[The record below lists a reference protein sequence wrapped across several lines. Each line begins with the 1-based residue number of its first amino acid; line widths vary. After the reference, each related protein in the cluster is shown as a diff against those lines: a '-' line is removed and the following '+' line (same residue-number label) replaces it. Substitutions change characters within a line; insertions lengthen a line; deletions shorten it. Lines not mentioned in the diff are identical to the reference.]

1 MGIPSHALSLFLS
14 SCAEAP
20 VISTNLDRWCGSES
34 NAPFPGA
41 SFSSAPSDR
50 PVPLVSAQAQ
60 QTADAGV
67 ITIESDLQ
75 SADNGTGVITASGNV
90 RFVHA
95 GRGLVATS
103 RQAQYFTEEDRIVL
117 SGDVDVIQ
125 ADGNQLRADRLTY
138 LLDEGRV
145 IASPVPGQQVF
156 SQWSLTPSQPVL
168 DVQAETNPVTP

>member
-1 MGIPSHALSLFLS
+1 MLRTGGFCLALPLLAIF
-14 SCAEAP
+14 
-20 VISTNLDRWCGSES
+20 W
-34 NAPFPGA
+34 
-41 SFSSAPSDR
+41 
-50 PVPLVSAQAQ
+50 PLVSVQAQ

-75 SADNGTGVITASGNV
+75 SADNVTGVITASGNV
-90 RFVHA
+90 RLVHA

-125 ADGNQLRADRLTY
+125 ADGNQLRADRFTY
-138 LLDEGRV
+138 LLEEGRA

-156 SQWSLTPSQPVL
+156 SQWSLTPGQPVP
-168 DVQAETNPVTP
+168 DVQTETTTVTR

>member
-1 MGIPSHALSLFLS
+1 VAGKALLRSGGLLLALPLLAAI
-14 SCAEAP
+14 C
-20 VISTNLDRWCGSES
+20 TLD
-34 NAPFPGA
+34 A
-41 SFSSAPSDR
+41 
-50 PVPLVSAQAQ
+50 VQAQ

-75 SADNGTGVITASGNV
+75 AADNSTGVITASGNV
-90 RFVHA
+90 RLVHA

-125 ADGNQLRADRLTY
+125 ADGNQLRADRFTY
-138 LLDEGRV
+138 LLDEGRA

-156 SQWSLTPSQPVL
+156 SQWSLTISQPAL
-168 DVQAETNPVTP
+168 DPAPAANPVTR

>member
-1 MGIPSHALSLFLS
+1 MAGKALLRSGGLFLALPLLAAN
-14 SCAEAP
+14 CP
-20 VISTNLDRWCGSES
+20 LD
-34 NAPFPGA
+34 A
-41 SFSSAPSDR
+41 
-50 PVPLVSAQAQ
+50 VQAQ

-75 SADNGTGVITASGNV
+75 AADNSTGVITASGNV
-90 RFVHA
+90 RLVHA

-125 ADGNQLRADRLTY
+125 ADGNQLRADRFTY
-138 LLDEGRV
+138 LLDEGRA

-156 SQWSLTPSQPVL
+156 SQWSLTISQPAL
-168 DVQAETNPVTP
+168 DPEPAANPVTR

>member
-1 MGIPSHALSLFLS
+1 MLRFGGLFLALPLLAVM
-14 SCAEAP
+14 CP
-20 VISTNLDRWCGSES
+20 LD
-34 NAPFPGA
+34 A
-41 SFSSAPSDR
+41 
-50 PVPLVSAQAQ
+50 VLAQ

-75 SADNGTGVITASGNV
+75 SADNSTGVITASGNV
-90 RFVHA
+90 RLVHA

-125 ADGNQLRADRLTY
+125 ADGNQLRADRFTY
-138 LLDEGRV
+138 LLEEGRA

-156 SQWSLTPSQPVL
+156 SQWSLTPSQPAL
-168 DVQAETNPVTP
+168 DPAPAANPVTP

>member
-1 MGIPSHALSLFLS
+1 MLRTGGLCLALPLL
-14 SCAEAP
+14 A
-20 VISTNLDRWCGSES
+20 ILW
-34 NAPFPGA
+34 
-41 SFSSAPSDR
+41 
-50 PVPLVSAQAQ
+50 PLVSAQAQ
-60 QTADAGV
+60 QTTEEGV

-90 RFVHA
+90 RLVHA

-117 SGDVDVIQ
+117 SGDVDVFQ
-125 ADGNQLRADRLTY
+125 ANGNQLRADRFTY
-138 LLDEGRV
+138 LLEEGRA

-168 DVQAETNPVTP
+168 DVQAETTPGTP

>member
-1 MGIPSHALSLFLS
+1 MLRFRRLLLAL
-14 SCAEAP
+14 
-20 VISTNLDRWCGSES
+20 
-34 NAPFPGA
+34 
-41 SFSSAPSDR
+41 
-50 PVPLVSAQAQ
+50 PLLATLLPLLSAQAQ

-90 RFVHA
+90 RLVHA

-125 ADGNQLRADRLTY
+125 ADGSQLRADRFTY
-138 LLDEGRV
+138 LLDEDRAT
-145 IASPVPGQQVF
+145 ASPVPGQQVF
-156 SQWSLTPSQPVL
+156 SQWSLQPSQPVP
-168 DVQAETNPVTP
+168 DSEASTNPVAQ

>member
-1 MGIPSHALSLFLS
+1 MLRTGGFCLTLPLLAIF
-14 SCAEAP
+14 
-20 VISTNLDRWCGSES
+20 G
-34 NAPFPGA
+34 
-41 SFSSAPSDR
+41 
-50 PVPLVSAQAQ
+50 PLVSAQAQ

-90 RFVHA
+90 RLVHA

-125 ADGNQLRADRLTY
+125 ADGNQLRADRFTY
-138 LLDEGRV
+138 LLEEGRA

-156 SQWSLTPSQPVL
+156 SQWSLTPSKPVL
-168 DVQAETNPVTP
+168 DVQAETTTVTP

>member
-1 MGIPSHALSLFLS
+1 MAVKVTLHSRGLLLFL
-14 SCAEAP
+14 
-20 VISTNLDRWCGSES
+20 
-34 NAPFPGA
+34 
-41 SFSSAPSDR
+41 
-50 PVPLVSAQAQ
+50 PLLATVCTLFQAQAQ
-60 QTADAGV
+60 QSADAGV

-90 RFVHA
+90 RLVHA

-125 ADGNQLRADRLTY
+125 ADGNLLRADRFTY
-138 LLDEGRV
+138 LLKEGRA

-156 SQWSLTPSQPVL
+156 SQWSLQPTPPVL
-168 DVQAETNPVTP
+168 DPAPATNQVAR

>member
-1 MGIPSHALSLFLS
+1 MLRFGGLFLALPLLAAV
-14 SCAEAP
+14 CP
-20 VISTNLDRWCGSES
+20 LD
-34 NAPFPGA
+34 A
-41 SFSSAPSDR
+41 
-50 PVPLVSAQAQ
+50 VQAQ

-75 SADNGTGVITASGNV
+75 SADNSTGVITASGNV
-90 RFVHA
+90 RLVHA

-125 ADGNQLRADRLTY
+125 ADGNQLSADRFTY
-138 LLDEGRV
+138 LLEEGRA

-156 SQWSLTPSQPVL
+156 SQWSLTPSQPAL
-168 DVQAETNPVTP
+168 DPAPEANPVTP

>member
-1 MGIPSHALSLFLS
+1 MCP
-14 SCAEAP
+14 
-20 VISTNLDRWCGSES
+20 LD
-34 NAPFPGA
+34 A
-41 SFSSAPSDR
+41 
-50 PVPLVSAQAQ
+50 VQAQ

-75 SADNGTGVITASGNV
+75 SADNSTGVITASGNV
-90 RFVHA
+90 RLVHA

-125 ADGNQLRADRLTY
+125 ADGNQLRADRFTY
-138 LLDEGRV
+138 LLEEGRA

-156 SQWSLTPSQPVL
+156 SQWSLTPSQPAL
-168 DVQAETNPVTP
+168 DPAPAANPVTP